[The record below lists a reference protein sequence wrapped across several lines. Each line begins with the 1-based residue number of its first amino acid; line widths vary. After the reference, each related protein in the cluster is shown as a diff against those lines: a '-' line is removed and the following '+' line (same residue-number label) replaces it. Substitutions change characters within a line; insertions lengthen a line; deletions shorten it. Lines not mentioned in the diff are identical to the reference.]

1 MTQFNLDQMT
11 TDELYRLRRDIND
24 KLGFYD
30 LLTLTVEDIQDHLAE
45 TESDIDVTDDNIRE
59 ALAYVCRKYDGN
71 DYIHALEWT
80 VNVLESNAEVKA

>member
-45 TESDIDVTDDNIRE
+45 TESNLDVTEDGIRQ

-71 DYIHALEWT
+71 DYIHALEWA
-80 VNVLESNAEVKA
+80 VDILERDAEVTK

>member
-45 TESDIDVTDDNIRE
+45 TESDIDVTEDNIRE

-71 DYIHALEWT
+71 DYIHALEWA
-80 VNVLESNAEVKA
+80 VNVLESNAEEKA

>member
-11 TDELYRLRRDIND
+11 TDELYRLRRDISD

-45 TESDIDVTDDNIRE
+45 TESDIDMTEDNIRE

-71 DYIHALEWT
+71 DYIHALEWA
-80 VNVLESNAEVKA
+80 VNVLESNAEEKA